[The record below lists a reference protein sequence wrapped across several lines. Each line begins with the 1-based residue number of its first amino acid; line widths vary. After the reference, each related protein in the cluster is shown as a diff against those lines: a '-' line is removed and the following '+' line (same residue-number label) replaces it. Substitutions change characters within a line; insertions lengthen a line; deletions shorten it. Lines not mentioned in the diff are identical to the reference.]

1 MSPVVMVVFAL
12 GGLACSTS
20 GSEGA
25 SDRSAFE
32 GDADQAPTSPSEGPN
47 NNCACAW
54 EGGVTFQLKEVR
66 ERASEI
72 FVRGSFKFEPCCST
86 SSTEAVVF
94 LIDAATGATSR
105 AETVPQD
112 AADVPFDLAGAAP
125 ILVGAGAIEL
135 EREIMV
141 SVSCCSMQIGARS
154 ADAGAGTAIY
164 APIRETCASELLREC
179 GPRQQ

>member
-1 MSPVVMVVFAL
+1 MSRVVMVVFAL

-20 GSEGA
+20 GSDGA

-32 GDADQAPTSPSEGPN
+32 GDADQEPTSPSEAPN
-47 NNCACAW
+47 NTCACAW

-72 FVRGSFKFEPCCST
+72 FVRGTFKFDPCCST

-112 AADVPFDLAGAAP
+112 AADVPFDLTGTAP
-125 ILVGAGAIEL
+125 ILVGAGTIEL

-141 SVSCCSMQIGARS
+141 SISCCSLQIGAHS
-154 ADAGAGTAIY
+154 SDAGAGTAIY
-164 APIRETCASELLREC
+164 APIRETCESDFHRAC
-179 GPRQQ
+179 GPRGQ